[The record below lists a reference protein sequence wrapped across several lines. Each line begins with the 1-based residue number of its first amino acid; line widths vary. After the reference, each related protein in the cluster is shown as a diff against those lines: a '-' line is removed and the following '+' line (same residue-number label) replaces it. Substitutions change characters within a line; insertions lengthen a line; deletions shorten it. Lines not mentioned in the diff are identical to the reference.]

1 MNKLNFFGLLAALV
15 VFPALA
21 AAISNFSSQSGT
33 LRIPEVSVDGEV
45 HFYNVELQ
53 LDFATG
59 GFELKRFATREAVKA
74 RLAVP
79 FDLFVGQSARLGA
92 VEIQFVGIQE
102 DSRCPTDV
110 DCIWAGN
117 VVVVLRVYQERE
129 GVEVLLNTNSVVGP
143 TAVKLDKYNLE
154 LEKVRPMPV
163 STQAISESEYVITL
177 VVTGSF

>member
-1 MNKLNFFGLLAALV
+1 MKKLNFFGLLAVL
-15 VFPALA
+15 FPALA

-33 LRIPEVSVDGEV
+33 LRIPEVSVDGET

-53 LDFATG
+53 LDFATES
-59 GFELKRFATREAVKA
+59 FELKRVTAHQPVKA
-74 RLAVP
+74 QLAVP
-79 FDLFVGQSARLGA
+79 FNLFVGQSAILDA

-117 VVVVLRVYQERE
+117 VVVVLQVYQQE
-129 GVEVLLNTNSVVGP
+129 GGEVLLNTNSDVGP
-143 TAVKLDKYNLE
+143 TAVKLDKYRLE
-154 LEKVRPMPV
+154 LEKVSPEPI
-163 STQAISESEYVITL
+163 SSQAISEYEITL